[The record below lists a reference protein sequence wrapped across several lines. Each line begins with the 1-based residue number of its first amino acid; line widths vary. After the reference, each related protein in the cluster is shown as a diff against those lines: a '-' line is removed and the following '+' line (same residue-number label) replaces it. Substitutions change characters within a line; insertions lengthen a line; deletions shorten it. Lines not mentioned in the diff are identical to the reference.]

1 MVRLSN
7 IEIEILKNN
16 IYNID
21 NNAEI
26 YIFGSRAIENKKGGD
41 IDILIIS
48 KIINR
53 IDKRKI
59 RLAFF
64 KEFGEQKLDIIL
76 EENINNL
83 SEFSKNIIEKA
94 IKI

>member
-26 YIFGSRAIENKKGGD
+26 YIFGSRAIENKKVV
-41 IDILIIS
+41 I
-48 KIINR
+48 
-53 IDKRKI
+53 
-59 RLAFF
+59 
-64 KEFGEQKLDIIL
+64 
-76 EENINNL
+76 
-83 SEFSKNIIEKA
+83 
-94 IKI
+94 

>member
-26 YIFGSRAIENKKGGD
+26 YILEVEQ
-41 IDILIIS
+41 L
-48 KIINR
+48 KI
-53 IDKRKI
+53 KRW
-59 RLAFF
+59 
-64 KEFGEQKLDIIL
+64 
-76 EENINNL
+76 
-83 SEFSKNIIEKA
+83 
-94 IKI
+94 